1 METAEIHITP
11 PPAVALAAD
20 MPSVSAR
27 TGSAR
32 APSFSRKLA
41 QADGAPRPPVASSA
55 AAVDATVSAASLS
68 GRCLIETI
76 EPAAPSPRS
85 GTDLTSPPVA
95 ASASSGPPRGQV
107 SLGSG
112 PATDRASP
120 PVVASASSGPPRGQV
135 SLGSGPATDLRTTKP
150 CTSSNNVMR
159 SLGPWARRHP
169 WMAGMGV
176 GGVLAVAGGLIA
188 AKVKATTCPAF
199 PYPQAPASW
208 TPERDTSTWQLMRP
222 LDLPLPGCY
231 PNCADMNLEK
241 KDEKYDGFVTLVQSA
256 IYKFQS
262 DPVLGQGFTRS
273 QKNDLKLNIT
283 ITQSSQT
290 NLQGFS
296 SDSKK
301 IIVLYPYAI
310 ANVKEVLPI
319 GKDDRLLSTV
329 VHELMHH
336 FTHREFD
343 RATQNKPYKTEIRE
357 GLTSVLENIP
367 FPPEKEANTYAWP
380 ISTEPCTGPS
390 TQLWTTK
397 EGQAVNFKQF
407 GQHLIDHF
415 GLEAILKAMGQ
426 GDAKALK
433 AVVDYCDGLYAK
445 HLNRDVF

>member
-1 METAEIHITP
+1 MKTAEIHITP

-20 MPSVSAR
+20 MPRVSAR
-27 TGSAR
+27 KGGAST
-32 APSFSRKLA
+32 PTCSRKLA
-41 QADGAPRPPVASSA
+41 QADGAPRPAVASSA

-95 ASASSGPPRGQV
+95 ASAPSGPPRGQV
-107 SLGSG
+107 I
-112 PATDRASP
+112 
-120 PVVASASSGPPRGQV
+120 
-135 SLGSGPATDLRTTKP
+135 LGSGPATDLRTTES

-176 GGVLAVAGGLIA
+176 GGALAVVGGLIA

-241 KDEKYDGFVTLVQSA
+241 KDEKYDGFVTLVQLA

-273 QKNDLKLNIT
+273 QKKDLKLNIT

-415 GLEAILKAMGQ
+415 GLEAIMKAMGQ

-445 HLNRDVF
+445 HLN